1 MSSKIV
7 VEHTFGPKGFI
18 RNIAKPLWNLPTHYL
33 HLLQLK
39 KRKSTCSI
47 LKTIINMNE
56 SQTHQNHHQQPTYVQ
71 TPTHLCPNTQRHTYN
86 YQLKCC
92 SKHLTTPIQ
101 CKPTT
106 NNHNKYT
113 GKTKQKLQRKKN
125 PQIGI
130 AFSITIGFVG
140 ERNCQEI
147 LIKTETAKR
156 RMTILRQK
164 HSLNLSLFVLN

>member
-1 MSSKIV
+1 M

-47 LKTIINMNE
+47 LKTIIYMNE
-56 SQTHQNHHQQPTYVQ
+56 PQTHQNHHQV
-71 TPTHLCPNTQRHTYN
+71 CPNTQRHTYN

-113 GKTKQKLQRKKN
+113 GKTKQKLQRKKKPSN
-125 PQIGI
+125 WDCIRHHDWLCW
-130 AFSITIGFVG
+130 G
-140 ERNCQEI
+140 EKLPRDTYQNRNCQE
-147 LIKTETAKR
+147 
-156 RMTILRQK
+156 MYDN
-164 HSLNLSLFVLN
+164 S